1 MISTKG
7 IAMMHLTEMI
17 ADGRDWD
24 WHHPDVTRM
33 VIRDLRSSGDF
44 EDIPCPYTPK
54 YLVME
59 MVRRLGNVTGKR
71 ALVIYT
77 VEIALALS
85 EAGCENVTLATQ
97 SKNELTAQLASD
109 IGCRYM
115 LLPCGGSAGGSV
127 MAIEP
132 GTKFDIVIG
141 NPPYQASGG
150 TGNPIWQEFVRLA
163 LDALDEGGKI
173 AMIHPPAWRAVG
185 RTNSNAMAEIRGSLK
200 SLDML
205 YLSMTS
211 KKDCGKVFEGKT
223 TPFDVYVA
231 LKSDTPEFKTEIR
244 GTDGVKFDACI
255 KEMDFVPNFLCND
268 LDRVLAK
275 GDEDRVDFLYSS
287 SAYEA
292 RRPWMSKY
300 EHGDFVHPCVF
311 TVSSDEAR
319 RKSNGGG

>member
-1 MISTKG
+1 
-7 IAMMHLTEMI
+7 MMEQVEMI
-17 ADGRDWD
+17 ADRRDRDWY
-24 WHHPDVTRM
+24 HPDVTRM
-33 VIRDLRSSGDF
+33 VIRDLRNSGDF
-44 EDIPCPYTPK
+44 EDIPCPYTPRN
-54 YLVME
+54 LVME
-59 MVRRLGNVTGKR
+59 MVRRLGDVTSKR

-77 VEIALALS
+77 IEMALALR
-85 EAGCENVTLATQ
+85 EAGCKNVTLVTR
-97 SKNELTAQLASD
+97 SNNELTEQLASD
-109 IGCRYM
+109 IGCAYM
-115 LLPCGGSAGGSV
+115 LLPGGGSAGGSA
-127 MAIEP
+127 MAIEL
-132 GTKFDIVIG
+132 GMKFDIVIG

-163 LDALDEGGKI
+163 LDALDDGGKI

-185 RTNSNAMAEIRGSLK
+185 RTNSNSMAEIRDLLK
-200 SLDML
+200 NLDML

-211 KKDCGKVFEGKT
+211 KRDCGKVFEGKT

-231 LKSDTPEFKTEIR
+231 LKSNTPKFKTEIS
-244 GTDGVKFDACI
+244 GTDGVKFEACI

-275 GDEDRVDFLYSS
+275 EGEDRVDFLYSS

-311 TVSSDEAR
+311 TVSSDETR
-319 RKSNGGG
+319 RENNGGG